1 MNLILDLKVS
11 LMIFHQKYSFTY
23 DISSEILSK
32 ENKEQK
38 KETEFVKKL
47 AKKLNFIKSDELLE
61 KLLSQEQ
68 EQLKKENEEN
78 GEEIDLNDEAIE
90 QLVNAKQ
97 LRRLAW
103 DGSFSYSWE
112 ISKTDV
118 LGKKVSLTY
127 AISLSGG
134 KVKNTLTAKC
144 GDFSLIFGN
153 KGTSSNKDQPQQT
166 EKEKTVFSIP
176 FPGIPV
182 LITFNFKLGGSIG
195 YKVNYDTGKKQFSLS
210 LTGSVFAKAEA
221 MAGVENLINVKGGVK
236 GTFISVTLKNT
247 LSKSGSS
254 YTCSKTLSATV
265 GELVCYVT
273 GQVLGKDVFKYEKT
287 VYPGKSI

>member
-1 MNLILDLKVS
+1 M
-11 LMIFHQKYSFTY
+11 
-23 DISSEILSK
+23 
-32 ENKEQK
+32 
-38 KETEFVKKL
+38 
-47 AKKLNFIKSDELLE
+47 
-61 KLLSQEQ
+61 
-68 EQLKKENEEN
+68 
-78 GEEIDLNDEAIE
+78 
-90 QLVNAKQ
+90 
-97 LRRLAW
+97 W
-103 DGSFSYSWE
+103 
-112 ISKTDV
+112 
-118 LGKKVSLTY
+118 
-127 AISLSGG
+127 
-134 KVKNTLTAKC
+134 
-144 GDFSLIFGN
+144 DFSLIFGN

-287 VYPGKSI
+287 VYVCKLSPE